1 MNIFLLS
8 YILILVVG
16 LFCHYN
22 NKRQKKN
29 FCIFSGC
36 IYFLLAALRSY
47 KVGGDTFNYCN
58 MFAAVGKMTVS
69 QILTTSEKDPV
80 FFLFLSMVRR
90 ITDNYTV
97 LLIIVAA
104 FFIGTVWTYIYR
116 YSDDPV
122 LSIIILLA
130 FNLYQ
135 FSLTGMRQTI
145 AMGFIVLAIMAMN
158 QNKKVIPYLFVFI
171 GSLFHQSA
179 LIFICIPLLRNY
191 RVGKQVCRMV
201 SFLLILCF
209 ALRQTIAGMLV
220 GYLAERG
227 YGLSL
232 SDSGITMFL
241 VIAFLFALAVLFM
254 DEYKNTDE
262 NYHIQY
268 YMGWLAVFFE
278 ILVTSQN
285 IFFRIAFYFLISFI
299 TLIPNVVCRARNE
312 ATRKILKIG
321 LYTALS
327 IQYLWF
333 TIGSC
338 NILPYTTFWQ
348 I

>member
-8 YILILVVG
+8 YILILGVG
-16 LFCHYN
+16 LSCYY
-22 NKRQKKN
+22 NKRGKKN

-58 MFAAVGKMTVS
+58 MFEAVGK
-69 QILTTSEKDPV
+69 LTIDQVLTISDKDPV
-80 FFLFLSMVRR
+80 FFIFLFIVRQ

-104 FFIGTVWTYIYR
+104 FFVCTIWMYIYH

-122 LSIIILLA
+122 LSVIILLA

-145 AMGFIVLAIMAMN
+145 AMGFVVLAIMAMN
-158 QNKKVIPYLFVFI
+158 QNKKVIPYLFIFI

-179 LIFICIPLLRNY
+179 LIFLSIPLLQNY
-191 RVGKQVCRMV
+191 KLGKQVCRLA
-201 SFLLILCF
+201 SLILIFCF
-209 ALRQTIAGMLV
+209 VLRQTIAGMLV
-220 GYLAERG
+220 GYLSDRG

-241 VIAFLFALAVLFM
+241 VIAFLFALAVLFF
-254 DEYKNTDE
+254 DEYKSTDK

-268 YMGWLAVFFE
+268 YMGWFAVFFE

-285 IFFRIAFYFLISFI
+285 IFFRIAFYFLIAFI
-299 TLIPNVVCRARNE
+299 TLIPNIVCRSRNQ
-312 ATRKILKIG
+312 ATRSILKIG

-348 I
+348 V